1 MAKAKGLLCI
11 SFLLWGT
18 FLFAQN
24 RIISGKVVSSKD
36 NAGLAGV
43 TISVK
48 GTTTAVST
56 SADVSFTISVP
67 SGKTTITISSVG
79 FAAKDMVVQGGE
91 NNLVIRMDLDSQE
104 LGEVVVTALGIQRQ
118 SKTLVYATQS
128 VKPSELTEVRDP
140 NNLLNSLQGKVANA
154 VVTQGSGGPG
164 SGARIILRGNRSIQ
178 GSNNALIVVDGVPI
192 TNGTNGTAGSDF
204 GLVQGSDGA
213 SNINPDDI
221 ESVTVLRGASA
232 AALYGS
238 QAGNGVIVI
247 TTKKGAKDRVS
258 VLLNLGAAME
268 SAYSLPQVQNTYGQG
283 NGGVLSGTSG
293 ESWGAKM
300 TGQSFTNFLGQ
311 PSTYSPQPDN
321 IKDFFRTGTS
331 LNNSIGISGGTEKV
345 QTYLSYT
352 NNYVE
357 GIVPKN
363 NLLRN
368 TVNLRVSSQ
377 ISSRFSV
384 DGKITYINQKIKNR
398 PRTGEEN
405 APTIDIYQ
413 IARNIPT

>member
-24 RIISGKVVSSKD
+24 RSISGKVVSSKD

-56 SADVSFTISVP
+56 SADGSFTISVP

-192 TNGTNGTAGSDF
+192 SNGTNSTGTSDF
-204 GLVQGSDGA
+204 GSVQGSDGA

-247 TTKKGAKDRVS
+247 TTKKGAKDKIAVT
-258 VLLNLGAAME
+258 LNSGIGFE
-268 SAYSLPQVQNTYGQG
+268 SPFALPKMQDQYGQG
-283 NGGVLSGTSG
+283 NGGLLDPASG

-300 TGQSFTNFLGQ
+300 TGQSFKNHLGNQ
-311 PSTYSPQPDN
+311 GSYSPQPNN
-321 IKDFFRTGTS
+321 IKDFFRNAIS
-331 LNNSIGISGGTEKV
+331 LNNSIGVSGGSE
-345 QTYLSYT
+345 
-352 NNYVE
+352 
-357 GIVPKN
+357 
-363 NLLRN
+363 
-368 TVNLRVSSQ
+368 
-377 ISSRFSV
+377 
-384 DGKITYINQKIKNR
+384 
-398 PRTGEEN
+398 
-405 APTIDIYQ
+405 
-413 IARNIPT
+413 